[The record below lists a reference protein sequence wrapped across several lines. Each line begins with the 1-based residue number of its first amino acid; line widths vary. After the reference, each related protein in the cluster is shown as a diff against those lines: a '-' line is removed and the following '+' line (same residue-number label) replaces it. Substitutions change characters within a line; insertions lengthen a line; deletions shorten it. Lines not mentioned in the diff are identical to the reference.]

1 MNKKNI
7 GAALSVMAAVAA
19 GATAYASTINN
30 LDNDKNTNSMI
41 TTYYT
46 SGNDRKNYD
55 YVSLVRS
62 DYTKDLKNTSI
73 ANETRVVQNTNDK
86 KEEVEKIE
94 EKARKIVAT
103 TISSQTTKSNE
114 SKQDEDLEPTNT
126 NEEATYEE
134 DLEVVAYDNTDLS
147 NLAVENEEEKEEAV
161 KADEEEVVAY
171 NATNL
176 DKTIETSNEEDI
188 ETNESKVSEDQV
200 VNYLSD
206 NNKILEADSNLSEQ
220 QVEAS
225 KFVNVEAL
233 NIRSSKSM
241 DDNTNVVNT
250 LRAGDKVSGIVDGEW
265 LKLESGYVKLQY
277 LANEY
282 PQALV
287 DSIAQ
292 KAKEAEE
299 AKKAAEEKAK
309 AEAEAKAKALAE
321 QKAKEEAEAKALADK
336 KAKEEAEAKAKA
348 EAEKKAAEEAKKQEQ
363 AAPVQNEVKGQ
374 TFTGWVYNTQTLNVR
389 DKAVNGKI
397 LGTLTK
403 GTKVTGE
410 ISNGWVKFDYNGT
423 VAYVSATYLTT
434 TEVAQA
440 PANTQVLAAEE
451 VKDEEVVEQAAV
463 QAAPV
468 EAAPVANSNG
478 QAAANIASQYVGR
491 PYVWGS
497 SNPQV
502 GFDCS
507 GLVVHSY
514 KQLGIN
520 LPHSSKAQ
528 YNTGYA
534 VDKNNL
540 QPGDLVFFNYNG
552 SIDHVGI
559 VTSSDGT
566 FIHASTPATGV
577 RYDNVFNAAYQRVYV
592 GARRIF

>member
-94 EKARKIVAT
+94 EEARKIVAT

-114 SKQDEDLEPTNT
+114 SKQEEDLEPTNT

-134 DLEVVAYDNTDLS
+134 DLEVVAYDSTDLS

-161 KADEEEVVAY
+161 KADEEVVVAY

-176 DKTIETSNEEDI
+176 DKAIETSNEEDI

-206 NNKILEADSNLSEQ
+206 NNKILESESNLSEK

-250 LRAGDKVSGIVDGEW
+250 LRAGDKVSGAVDGEW
-265 LKLESGYVKLQY
+265 LKLENGYVKLQY

-309 AEAEAKAKALAE
+309 AETEAKAKALAE

-348 EAEKKAAEEAKKQEQ
+348 EAEKKAAEEAKKQQ

-374 TFTGWVYNTQTLNVR
+374 AFTGWVYNTQTLNVR

-440 PANTQVLAAEE
+440 PANTQVLAVEE
-451 VKDEEVVEQAAV
+451 VKDEEVVEQLAV

-478 QAAANIASQYVGR
+478 QTAANIASQYVGR

-534 VDKNNL
+534 VDKSNL

-566 FIHASTPATGV
+566 FIHASTPTTGV